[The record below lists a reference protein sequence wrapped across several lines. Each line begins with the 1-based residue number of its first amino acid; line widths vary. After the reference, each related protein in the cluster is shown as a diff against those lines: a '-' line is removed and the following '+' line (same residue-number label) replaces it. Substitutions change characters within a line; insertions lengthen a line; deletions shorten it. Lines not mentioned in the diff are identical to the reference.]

1 MTEKSMYV
9 TSEEERNKK
18 IERTSKKVKR
28 TSILLTILS
37 LAIGIIVGI
46 VVAPRYA
53 EPSTQLLVGLMGGGI
68 VGCIVGFWL
77 GRVSKRRSK
86 AEELFMLAIQEEN
99 QERKDKLLGKLVD
112 KYPSTKWADK
122 VLDDRVRN
130 GIMKAGEGSA
140 KTWGRKPP
148 TGFLG
153 ENKSQIDLWKD
164 AQRLRDE
171 GFSIRAIAQ
180 RLGVPKSTIFDHTV
194 GSNRHHTHHLKLGQK
209 GPLK

>member
-1 MTEKSMYV
+1 MAEKSMYV
-9 TSEEERNKK
+9 TSEEETNKR
-18 IERTSKKVKR
+18 IERTSRKSKW
-28 TSILLTILS
+28 TSILLAISS
-37 LAIGIIVGI
+37 LAIGIIVGRAL
-46 VVAPRYA
+46 VPRYA

-77 GRVSKRRSK
+77 GRVSKRGSK
-86 AEELFMLAIQEEN
+86 AERLFMLAIQEEN
-99 QERKDKLLGKLVD
+99 RERKDKLLGKLVD

-130 GIMKAGEGSA
+130 GIMKASEGSA
-140 KTWGRKPP
+140 KTWEKKPS
-148 TGFLG
+148 TRFLG

-180 RLGVPKSTIFDHTV
+180 RLGVPKSTIFDHISR
-194 GSNRHHTHHLKLGQK
+194 SNSHQVLPKTRAKRSAK
-209 GPLK
+209 

>member
-28 TSILLTILS
+28 TNILLAILS
-37 LAIGIIVGI
+37 LAIGIIVGRAL
-46 VVAPRYA
+46 APRYA
-53 EPSTQLLVGLMGGGI
+53 KPSTQLLVGLMGGGI

-86 AEELFMLAIQEEN
+86 AEGLFMLAIQEEN

-112 KYPSTKWADK
+112 RYPSTKWADK
-122 VLDDRVRN
+122 VLDEKVRN
-130 GIMKAGEGSA
+130 GIMKAGEESA
-140 KTWGRKPP
+140 KTWEKKPP
-148 TGFLG
+148 TRFLG
-153 ENKSQIDLWKD
+153 EDKSQIDLWKY

-171 GFSIRAIAQ
+171 GFSIRAIAE
-180 RLGVPKSTIFDHTV
+180 RLGVPKSTIFDHI
-194 GSNRHHTHHLKLGQK
+194 GRSNSHQVLPKTRAKRSVK
-209 GPLK
+209 